1 MDKQAAIES
10 LGLKDVFSPVD
21 LSNSYKRMVENVN
34 EQLYFANNDSINDLA
49 NQLYECSE
57 AFLTLLSE
65 INGQGV
71 QLQPL
76 IIFTDAS
83 VKKDVKHSAIGIV
96 VNNIP
101 FSFNV
106 PTGVLKKYNIRI
118 DPESSEKLCIF
129 TGEILNYNV
138 DVAEIMAILAA
149 VEIFKYLAMV
159 SKQKMVIYTD
169 SLTAKKILSDKRL
182 PPGSKLYS
190 GLRKQFLKIVKGNN
204 FDVVIKKVEAHS
216 GIEMNEIDDQVAKNR
231 LSNN

>member
-1 MDKQAAIES
+1 MYLFLIRNRYLDNFIE
-10 LGLKDVFSPVD
+10 
-21 LSNSYKRMVENVN
+21 
-34 EQLYFANNDSINDLA
+34 EQMKI
-49 NQLYECSE
+49 
-57 AFLTLLSE
+57 
-65 INGQGV
+65 
-71 QLQPL
+71 
-76 IIFTDAS
+76 TDI
-83 VKKDVKHSAIGIV
+83 KTYIV
-96 VNNIP
+96 G
-101 FSFNV
+101 S
-106 PTGVLKKYNIRI
+106 GSKSVLKL

-149 VEIFKYLAMV
+149 VEIFKYLAIV

-216 GIEMNEIDDQVAKNR
+216 GIVMNELADKTAKKR
-231 LSNN
+231 LSRLIIK